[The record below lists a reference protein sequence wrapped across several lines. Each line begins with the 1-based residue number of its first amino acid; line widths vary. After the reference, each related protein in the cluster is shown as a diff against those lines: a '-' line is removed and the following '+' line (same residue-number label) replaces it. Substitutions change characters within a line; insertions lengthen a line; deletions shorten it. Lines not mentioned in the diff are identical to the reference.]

1 MINIALT
8 NGASENQSG
17 FAHEEDPADVIAEGL
32 EEIDEREYVEILS
45 GLIEQKRSR
54 VKACTEYERNG
65 KLIRFAV
72 GRGFEIE
79 AVCRCVKQTGED
91 DVYLD

>member
-1 MINIALT
+1 M
-8 NGASENQSG
+8 GQSENQSG
-17 FAHEEDPADVIAEGL
+17 LRMKKIPADVIAEGL

-65 KLIRFAV
+65 KLIRLLLV
-72 GRGFEIE
+72 
-79 AVCRCVKQTGED
+79 ED
-91 DVYLD
+91 LK